1 MARFTYED
9 LDKNIKNNTINNNFK
24 QYRKNKFLIKNKT
37 NDEFNFKN
45 NLKLNKKN
53 DIKYKINSYI
63 EKQKS
68 SNNILNNKANED
80 IINLISD
87 NSNTYVENIY
97 KNNENMNKYYNLIY
111 ENKISLLESEINDL
125 QIKKQSMKEN
135 IIIFLNSIKNYSYKL
150 SSLIE
155 NISDVNYLL
164 NSNEFQEIKL
174 TIFNLNNTLNNPK
187 LNEDFFEM
195 TQFTNFYE
203 NEDNKLTK
211 NNTDNETYN
220 KNKSILE
227 EYKNE
232 LEKIISKYEKK
243 IGIINR
249 EKDEILNQ
257 VNILKNENDK
267 LKEQLN
273 EEKKNNENISNDLN
287 KIKEENINLEKQNKI
302 LDYKC
307 TSYYNISEKSRY
319 DQKNI
324 EDEIEYKNKI
334 IKYLQDLLR
343 KTSLTMNDDIY
354 KNNFNKI
361 MDLKKNIKYFVKEK
375 KVINNL
381 INKKHFN
388 SLNNLN
394 NHNIKN
400 IENEKSNINDK
411 SDKSISFSNSNSNYN
426 NNQVKQEIGLL
437 DKEIEQIYSKLEN
450 LIKNE
455 KY

>member
-24 QYRKNKFLIKNKT
+24 QYKKHKFLIKNKT
-37 NDEFNFKN
+37 NDEFNFTN
-45 NLKLNKKN
+45 NLNLSKKN

-155 NISDVNYLL
+155 NISDVNYSL

-267 LKEQLN
+267 LKEQLT

-361 MDLKKNIKYFVKEK
+361 MDLKKNIKYFAKEK

-394 NHNIKN
+394 NNHIKN
-400 IENEKSNINDK
+400 IENEKSNIN
-411 SDKSISFSNSNSNYN
+411 DKSISFSNSNSNYN
-426 NNQVKQEIGLL
+426 NNQVKQEIGIL